1 MQKLVTH
8 FSLRLGLE
16 LLGKENCIGFHLILS
31 DCKVRNPQNLAG
43 YVPNV
48 PTDTQHSAE
57 IWSEATSPPLSKG
70 DLGGMS
76 ILNHKEEEQRFL
88 LLFLCQDVS

>member
-16 LLGKENCIGFHLILS
+16 LLGRENCIGFHPILLG
-31 DCKVRNPQNLAG
+31 CKVHNPQNLAG
-43 YVPNV
+43 SVPNV

-57 IWSEATSPPLSKG
+57 IWSEATSPPLTKG

-76 ILNHKEEEQRFL
+76 ILVSQKKE
-88 LLFLCQDVS
+88 SKK

>member
-16 LLGKENCIGFHLILS
+16 LFGKENCIELRPILLG
-31 DCKVRNPQNLAG
+31 CKVRNPKNLAG
-43 YVPNV
+43 SVSDV

-57 IWSEATSPPLSKG
+57 IWSEATSPPLTKG

-76 ILNHKEEEQRFL
+76 ILNHKEEESRF
-88 LLFLCQDVS
+88 